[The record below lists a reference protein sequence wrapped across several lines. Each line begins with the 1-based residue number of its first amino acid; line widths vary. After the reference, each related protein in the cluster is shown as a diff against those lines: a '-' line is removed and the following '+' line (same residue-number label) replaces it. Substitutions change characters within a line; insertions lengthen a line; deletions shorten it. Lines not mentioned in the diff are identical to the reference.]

1 MISSFWRPHYT
12 TYMHITFLKL
22 CENGNFSHSQSGN
35 FHERCVGVC
44 ACPCVMMFT
53 SALFTVRLF
62 CVCKRST
69 RFWSRGL
76 RALNCTFV
84 VTRERKYAGY
94 ARVLLF
100 GCQILDPSIHNRCA
114 NAHNTYP
121 THLCVPHVHCDIVFG
136 LEVVFTSSISL
147 SVLGPPN
154 QTPRLSDDLTRI
166 VAIRSPLYLW
176 NRHFSGNGLSEGK
189 L

>member
-100 GCQILDPSIHNRCA
+100 GCQIFGSVHTQQVRKRTQHIPYSS
-114 NAHNTYP
+114 
-121 THLCVPHVHCDIVFG
+121 LCSSRSLWYCFRVGSRIYILHQ
-136 LEVVFTSSISL
+136 SISPRPSEPNTTTIRWPDTNRRNSKPSL
-147 SVLGPPN
+147 SLKSSFF
-154 QTPRLSDDLTRI
+154 R
-166 VAIRSPLYLW
+166 
-176 NRHFSGNGLSEGK
+176 
-189 L
+189 